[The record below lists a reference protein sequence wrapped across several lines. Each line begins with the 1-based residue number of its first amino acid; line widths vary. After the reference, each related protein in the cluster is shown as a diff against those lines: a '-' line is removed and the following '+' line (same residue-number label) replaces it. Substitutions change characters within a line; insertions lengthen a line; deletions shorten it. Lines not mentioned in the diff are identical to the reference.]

1 MTRSPDSIWR
11 RKKSG
16 LLRLHTQQDGNSML
30 TLGSSAV
37 GTKGLNYVKTTK
49 HNESE
54 IIKTSF
60 VYMPREDKTGID
72 V

>member
-1 MTRSPDSIWR
+1 MTMSPDDIRR
-11 RKKSG
+11 RKRSG

-30 TLGSSAV
+30 ALGSPAM
-37 GTKGLNYVKTTK
+37 GTKGLNYVKTNQ

-54 IIKTSF
+54 NIKTSF
-60 VYMPREDKTGID
+60 VNMPGEDKTGID